1 MGKNKTKSKA
11 PAELS
16 KKERKAL
23 KAREA
28 ELTAK
33 LAEAEAKAER
43 KAKSKRKAHGKA
55 LSKGKTKSNE
65 SGPTKSGDG
74 SPSMPDRH
82 PHLEHLEHVGN
93 LNAVVNDPDAKPK
106 HRKAAAAELEQ
117 LRVEGLARQ
126 AAKGKGNKTKATP
139 LDAEAVKAKARVA
152 AKRQAREAGID
163 IDIDRTNPEA
173 IVAVNDALTDA
184 GIDLVIEPIGPAG
197 KARATDAELGE
208 GEVEY
213 QQARLKGKTKLKSK
227 VIADDGEL
235 IETVERAVEALSEA
249 TAAIEAQVAEQVE
262 TERGRVFEVGD
273 PKPGEVVATMDGGE
287 ATIVDPDAPP
297 APPIPLTDD
306 GKRYVILRED
316 GTEGRYTRATTYI
329 DGLEHTGALTDW
341 KLRTLLEGI
350 VVDTEA
356 TLADRDHA
364 ASLIGKVTEAVHQ
377 RDVALKKLDKA
388 DRKGKLETGERGLVE
403 VKISQAFKAVVDDIA
418 EQALDLGGAH
428 VKANKGTDLHKLT
441 ELCDEQGIEHMRMLA
456 HAGTI
461 TPADLADIE
470 AYHEAVTKAGLKPVA
485 IEQVVV
491 DDERGV
497 AGTTD
502 RIYQAP
508 GKLLGRA
515 RGAKVVGD
523 IKTGNME
530 YAIGKT
536 AMQITLY
543 ATSKAYTPGELGR
556 TDLGVLKPTT
566 AKHPGKA
573 PLKKDRP
580 LKRDGVEAMEAY
592 EARVAKYDADL
603 ASYYAKRGVGLL
615 IHLPAG
621 QARCTIHLVDLNVGA
636 QGLAIV
642 EQVRAW
648 RNEGKRAIDLKADLL
663 ADDEPEAVES

>member
-1 MGKNKTKSKA
+1 MGKNKHKA
-11 PAELS
+11 DKPVELT

-28 ELTAK
+28 ELETK
-33 LAEAEAKAER
+33 LAKAEK
-43 KAKSKRKAHGKA
+43 KAKAKADAKRKAHGKA
-55 LSKGKTKSNE
+55 LSKGKTKAASA
-65 SGPTKSGDG
+65 GPTKSGGG
-74 SPSMPDRH
+74 SVSTPDQH
-82 PHLEHLEHVGN
+82 PHLDHLERIGN

-126 AAKGKGNKTKATP
+126 AAKGKADKGKTP
-139 LDAEAVKAKARVA
+139 LDAEAVKLKAKVA
-152 AKRQAREAGID
+152 AKRKAREAGIPVD
-163 IDIDRTNPEA
+163 DIDRTDQL
-173 IVAVNDALTDA
+173 AVDDVNHALAKA
-184 GIDLVIEPIGPAG
+184 GIDLVIEPLGPNG
-197 KARATDAELGE
+197 KARKADAEPGE

-213 QQARLKGKTKLKSK
+213 QQRKLAEK
-227 VIADDGEL
+227 
-235 IETVERAVEALSEA
+235 A
-249 TAAIEAQVAEQVE
+249 TAAKLKKAVKATGEAVAAVEAQVAEQVE
-262 TERGRVFEVGD
+262 TEKGRVFEVGTT
-273 PKPGEVVATMDGGE
+273 ATLDDVP
-287 ATIVDPDAPP
+287 ALVDSIDLLDPDAPA

-341 KLRTLLEGI
+341 KLRTLLEGV

-364 ASLIGKVTEAVHQ
+364 ASLIGQVTAAVHD
-377 RDVALKKLDKA
+377 RDVAMHKLDKA

-403 VKISQAFKAVVDDIA
+403 AKINQAFKAIVDDVA
-418 EQALDLGGAH
+418 ETALDLGGAH
-428 VKANKGTDLHKLT
+428 VKSSKGTDLHKLT
-441 ELCDEQGIEHMRMLA
+441 ELCDTEGIEHIRMLA
-456 HAGTI
+456 EAGTI

-470 AYHEAVTKAGLKPVA
+470 AYDKAIKAAGLKVLA
-485 IEQVVV
+485 VEQVVV

-502 RIYQAP
+502 RIVQAP

-515 RGAKVVGD
+515 RGAKVVAD
-523 IKTGNME
+523 VKTGNME

-536 AMQITLY
+536 AMQITVY
-543 ATSKAYTPGELGR
+543 ATSKAYTPGEVGR
-556 TDLGVLKPTT
+556 TELGVLKPTT
-566 AKHPGKA
+566 AKRPGKA

-592 EARVAKYDADL
+592 EARVAKYETDL
-603 ASYYAKRGVGLL
+603 ANYLAKRGVGLL

-636 QGLAIV
+636 QGLAII

-663 ADDEPEAVES
+663 AVEPEAVSS